1 MKFTVQ
7 SIVIKKLKFQ
17 YGNYN
22 IEKNFNFHHNG
33 EYYIV
38 QPYNLVWYND
48 FYYLVAYDKKKNTMI
63 NNNII
68 FTALVTFHCQNVYKI
83 E

>member
-17 YGNYN
+17 HGNYN
-22 IEKNFNFHHNG
+22 V
-33 EYYIV
+33 EYYII

-68 FTALVTFHCQNVYKI
+68 FTTLVTFHCQNVYKI